1 MIAFK
6 TYQLSVPSDPLGLE
20 AFQFAPLQKQNF
32 KYLLAQSHIGALG
45 KGTGVTLPDIIL
57 RT

>member
-1 MIAFK
+1 MWFSQWESQIPQCMIAFK

-32 KYLLAQSHIGALG
+32 EYLLA
-45 KGTGVTLPDIIL
+45 
-57 RT
+57 